1 MRAFI
6 NAGGR
11 ARWDFLIFEHNQH
24 QVEQAETFAN
34 EIGFEKFTK
43 KKSGRF
49 ISSMT
54 NKAKEEHQAVNRKGE
69 ETQTLTKPTEEKY
82 TNRELAKT
90 EQLVKQYG
98 SMMDYYNK
106 AKISCKVATK
116 EEKNIFITAE
126 GLLMPCCWTAGRMY
140 KWWHKDYK
148 VEQVWDFIDR
158 AGGKEGINVINNRL
172 EDVTHGG
179 LLQDIVNSW
188 SLNSIEEGKFGVC
201 AQKCGTE
208 FDPFTSQFE

>member
-1 MRAFI
+1 
-6 NAGGR
+6 
-11 ARWDFLIFEHNQH
+11 
-24 QVEQAETFAN
+24 
-34 EIGFEKFTK
+34 
-43 KKSGRF
+43 
-49 ISSMT
+49 
-54 NKAKEEHQAVNRKGE
+54 
-69 ETQTLTKPTEEKY
+69 
-82 TNRELAKT
+82 
-90 EQLVKQYG
+90 
-98 SMMDYYNK
+98 
-106 AKISCKVATK
+106 
-116 EEKNIFITAE
+116 
-126 GLLMPCCWTAGRMY
+126 MY

-208 FDPFTSQFE
+208 FDPFTSQFK